1 MGFIAVECLL
11 DPRLDCYRDL
21 PNAKVSQ
28 ESDDFIAESR
38 TVVKRLLKTALEI
51 KSIVCSEK
59 SQHELT
65 DVATR
70 RPEIPIFV
78 VPYQRLKDLIGFK
91 LHRGMLACAR
101 RPKFPSVASLVKTAA
116 PTNTIVIC
124 PQIADPVNLAG
135 VIRNCAAFGVG
146 GLIIGAQSCVPYSRR
161 VVRVSMGTIFHLPVR
176 VTDDLTTDLRTL
188 HRDFRYTTVGTVLAA
203 DAISI
208 VTAERPCRLAL
219 LFGSEKDG
227 IDEQWMSLCDQKVT
241 LPMRQGTDSLNVA
254 TATGVFLYHY
264 THVAQNVPASD

>member
-11 DPRLDCYRDL
+11 DPRLDAYRDL

-38 TVVKRLLKTALEI
+38 TVVQRLLKTPLEI

-59 SQHELT
+59 SKHELT
-65 DVATR
+65 DVAAQ

-91 LHRGMLACAR
+91 LHRGMLACAG
-101 RPKFPSVASLVKTAA
+101 RPKSPSVASLVETSA
-116 PTNTIVIC
+116 PTDTIVIC

-135 VIRNCAAFGVG
+135 VIRNCAAFGAG
-146 GLIIGAQSCVPYSRR
+146 GLIIGAHSCMPYSRR
-161 VVRVSMGTIFHLPVR
+161 VVRVSMGTIFHLPIR
-176 VTDDLTTDLRTL
+176 VTGDLATDLRAL
-188 HRDFRYTTVGTVLAA
+188 HSEFRYTTVGTVLTS
-203 DAISI
+203 DAIPI
-208 VTAERPCRLAL
+208 VTAERPRRLAI
-219 LFGSEKDG
+219 LFGSENDG
-227 IDEQWMSLCDQKVT
+227 IDEQWISLCDQKVT
-241 LPMRQGTDSLNVA
+241 LPMRKGTDSLNVA

-264 THVAQNVPASD
+264 THVARNVAASD